1 MFELFIVVCGV
12 LAFVAVLMIEHNT
25 AKSCKYLKAIMVS
38 QAVLQ
43 EQLAAKIT
51 VSDIEMAGYDAPE
64 DNKGTAFCVDC
75 RRVVPKKDLLYK
87 IGNWMYMCILGVWL
101 IGDKRNEYKK

>member
-43 EQLAAKIT
+43 EQLTVKT
-51 VSDIEMAGYDAPE
+51 PVSDIEMADYDAPE

-75 RRVVPKKDLLYK
+75 RQVVPKKDLLY
-87 IGNWMYMCILGVWL
+87 N
-101 IGDKRNEYKK
+101 KKLDVYVHPRCLVNRR